1 MIDFSNTSFNLE
13 QWLKVSQQ
21 GDVLLMYN
29 GEITSDII
37 TDLVDKVENIFVE
50 NQAYEHFR
58 RLTVH
63 VFVECVQNLF
73 HHGLSIED
81 GKSKFGA
88 CQLVYFENSIK
99 IITGNFI
106 LVEKLQM
113 ITDRIN
119 QINSLS
125 KDELKAL
132 YKLILNNDEFSE
144 KGGGGLGMI
153 DIARKTGTKMECE
166 FIQVD
171 EKVFFYVLKINI
183 I

>member
-1 MIDFSNTSFNLE
+1 MIVSSNTNFNLE
-13 QWLKVSQQ
+13 QWLNVGQQ
-21 GDVLLMYN
+21 GNVLLSFS
-29 GEITSDII
+29 GEITSDVI
-37 TDLVDKVENIFVE
+37 TGLIEKTEAVFTENIS
-50 NQAYEHFR
+50 YEPLR
-58 RLTVH
+58 KVTIH

-73 HHGLSIED
+73 HHALPSEEGQA
-81 GKSKFGA
+81 KFGA
-88 CQLVYFENSIK
+88 CYLVYFENSIK

-106 LVEKLQM
+106 LKEKLQM
-113 ITDRIN
+113 ISDRIN

-153 DIARKTGTKMECE
+153 DIARKTGTKMEYE
-166 FIQVD
+166 FIPVN
-171 EKVFFYVLKINI
+171 EKVLFYVLKINI